1 MVTKIGIYN
10 ASLGFIGTERLHDST
25 GLTENVKARYE
36 LDREYDGALA
46 YMLGLAGWKF
56 AIRSSELTADSGI
69 EPGFGLEHAFAIPT
83 DFVRLAAIS
92 TNGDFSPGS
101 EPEWME
107 ENGRWYS
114 SSETIYVR
122 YVSNGVTYGLNLG
135 LYPQY
140 YVEALAAWLAYK
152 TVLPISRD
160 RGDRNDI
167 LAQHTRNLAIAKKL
181 HALDDP
187 VKFKPPGSWTTAR
200 NIVGGRPWFR
210 NGRIGW

>member
-1 MVTKIGIYN
+1 MVTKISLYN
-10 ASLGFIGTERLHDST
+10 GALGFIGTERLHDTT
-25 GLTENVKARYE
+25 GLTENVKARLE

-56 AIRSSELTADSGI
+56 AIRTSELTADTSI
-69 EPGFGLEHAFAIPT
+69 DPEFGLEHAFAIPS

-92 TNGDFSPGS
+92 TTGDFVPGS
-101 EPEWME
+101 EPEYQE

-114 SSETIYVR
+114 STDTIYVR
-122 YVSNGVTYGLNLG
+122 YVSSGVTYGLNLA

-140 YVEALAAWLAYK
+140 YVEALEAWLAYK
-152 TVLPISRD
+152 STIPISRD

-167 LAQHTRNLAIAKKL
+167 LAQHQRNLKIAKGL

-187 VKFKPPGSWTTAR
+187 VKFKPPGTWTR
-200 NIVGGRPWFR
+200 SRMGPGRTWIR
-210 NGRIGW
+210 NGRMGW